1 MPKRRGGYD
10 DPDWAEVG
18 SHLGEAFSGSIH
30 ERRSG
35 DPPGKPFEPRRGPM
49 GFCIDPAAYRPPVKR
64 KRRGALAKA
73 RRTDP

>member
-10 DPDWAEVG
+10 DPDWQEVG

-30 ERRSG
+30 ELRSN
-35 DPPGKPFEPRRGPM
+35 DPPGKPFEPQRGPL
-49 GFCIDPAAYRPPVKR
+49 GFCIDPQAYKPAKR
-64 KRRGALAKA
+64 KRRGPVAKA